1 MDFRLTNGKPKATLI
16 QRFDGSI
23 LLITPRLEKM
33 ELDSLREALY
43 YADHLGFEINIEHL
57 HPAGGEG

>member
-16 QRFDGSI
+16 QRFNRSI
-23 LLITPRLEKM
+23 MLISPMLEKI
-33 ELDSLREALY
+33 EFPSIREALLY
-43 YADHLGFEINIEHL
+43 EGEHGFEINIEHL